1 MGRGFGSSHLVSWV
15 GPDYFIE
22 RIISWNRAGEGG
34 LEMYYVD
41 RIADTHGYLGFS
53 WQGMLNLMVSSV
65 VWGVG
70 PGHFIEENCCWRM
83 GFHG

>member
-1 MGRGFGSSHLVSWV
+1 
-15 GPDYFIE
+15 
-22 RIISWNRAGEGG
+22 
-34 LEMYYVD
+34 MYYVD